1 MGRGA
6 VVAVVLVAG
15 LEPVDDVDSV
25 VGLLCFRFLFLN
37 MGYRVH
43 TRGLTQVGFI
53 YIQKGKIYVKRGRNT
68 QKKCRILY
76 GAKIQWT
83 SIGRDENSS

>member
-53 YIQKGKIYVKRGRNT
+53 YTEGENICEKGTEHTEKM
-68 QKKCRILY
+68 
-76 GAKIQWT
+76 
-83 SIGRDENSS
+83 

>member
-53 YIQKGKIYVKRGRNT
+53 SGFIYTEGENICEKGTEHTEKM
-68 QKKCRILY
+68 
-76 GAKIQWT
+76 
-83 SIGRDENSS
+83 

>member
-43 TRGLTQVGFI
+43 KRVDTGGLYI
-53 YIQKGKIYVKRGRNT
+53 YRTGEG
-68 QKKCRILY
+68 
-76 GAKIQWT
+76 
-83 SIGRDENSS
+83 ENI